1 MIPVP
6 GLHKYTTLHPPV
18 QNLLIDWQVC
28 AACAEVPARHQEEA
42 HSDRP
47 QDPLQ
52 VYSHLVFISFICQ
65 LQDGHD

>member
-6 GLHKYTTLHPPV
+6 GLHKYTTLHPTV

-52 VYSHLVFISFICQ
+52 VYSYLVFISFICQ